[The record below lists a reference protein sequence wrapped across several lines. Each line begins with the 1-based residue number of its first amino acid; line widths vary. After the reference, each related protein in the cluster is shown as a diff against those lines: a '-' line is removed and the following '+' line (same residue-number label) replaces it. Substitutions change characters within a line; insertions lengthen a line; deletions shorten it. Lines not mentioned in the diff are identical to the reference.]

1 LLSEA
6 LKMQELIRIEQ
17 RDFGGERVN
26 AVSARELYALLG
38 LADKQ
43 FVRWA
48 EQNITGNGAFIQG
61 VDFMASNSVLPDGR
75 AIVDYFVT
83 VDLAKR
89 LSMMARSVKGEEVR
103 SYFIECERCLKEP
116 VVPLTQG
123 QMLVQMALAYEAQ
136 ERRLLAL
143 EAQGETIK
151 AIEAKQ
157 KAIEMSCRDFAVMA
171 YANLIGVSVDLTTA
185 AKLGKRCA
193 AVSRERNMPIG
204 KVRDPRFGQVNT
216 YIEDI
221 LQEVFTEFADL

>member
-1 LLSEA
+1 MPNITKLYNNLPVLFTEEAFFNATEAAKQWGKAPKDWLRTDTTQEYIEAIRRNLL
-6 LKMQELIRIEQ
+6 IEQ
-17 RDFGGERVN
+17 DQLVMIKAGSPENGGGTWLHPKLTIAFARWLNADF
-26 AVSARELYALLG
+26 AVWCDTQIEEILKA
-38 LADKQ
+38 KQ
-43 FVRWA
+43 S
-48 EQNITGNGAFIQG
+48 T
-61 VDFMASNSVLPDGR
+61 
-75 AIVDYFVT
+75 
-83 VDLAKR
+83 
-89 LSMMARSVKGEEVR
+89 
-103 SYFIECERCLKEP
+103 
-116 VVPLTQG
+116 LTQG